1 MGHKHMF
8 PEDRVLVGVINRK
21 RDLAYAQDA
30 HWYRIPQARLTQGVH
45 AEYLAFFL
53 SGAFKERN
61 GGVHYYAR
69 RTGVELVHRRDL
81 LPKQA
86 DHPRADDVYYKVQ
99 LGVLVEKAPPILNPA
114 HRPISFI
121 YTTWDRFVH
130 ARQINDLYSQADYF
144 VDRLYHALRNRGI
157 QPDRTWDAQYPNIAP
172 EIRVLCQHGDV
183 VASTESGADRLY
195 LDSGQ
200 QEDQLLALILARI
213 AEAGGPVFVNVPLE
227 GWH

>member
-1 MGHKHMF
+1 MF

-21 RDLAYAQDA
+21 RDLAYARDA

-53 SGAFKERN
+53 SSAFREHN
-61 GGVHYYAR
+61 GGIRFYAR

-81 LPKQA
+81 LPQQA
-86 DHPRADDVYYKVQ
+86 DHPRANEIYYKVQ
-99 LGVLVEKAPPILNPA
+99 LGALLEKTPPILNPA
-114 HRPISFI
+114 RRPVSFI

-130 ARQINDLYSQADYF
+130 AEQISDLYSRSDYF
-144 VDRLYHALRNRGI
+144 VDRIYHALRNRGI
-157 QPDRTWDAQYPNIAP
+157 QSYRTWDAQYPNAAP
-172 EIRVLCQHGDV
+172 EIRVLCQQGAV
-183 VASTESGADRLY
+183 VASTEAGADRFY
-195 LDSGQ
+195 LDSNQ